1 MRPLLPRRRPRV
13 LAFVD
18 LVQDL
23 DVLLPVL
30 LAVRSDPDLSLKV
43 MVSRWLERESPRTAA
58 RLRAE
63 GFAFKYVRR
72 HDVIEGR
79 APSLGGVA
87 AVLAASESSHPAHA
101 AGHAL
106 ARRANALGLK
116 TYVLQH
122 GLEQIGLFGPEA
134 AGAEF
139 ASRTVF
145 CWFPPEATPADL
157 PGATRAKLAHLGRP
171 APPGGWARDTAPAYD
186 LGVFENLHWDRY
198 SDADRDLFRKGL
210 MTVARA
216 LPQARILLRPHPAGA
231 WADTLGHELAPFEN
245 IRRLNASEARAR
257 LEGGGELLRGI
268 SRVITTPST
277 VALDS
282 ALAGVPVALAASGW
296 ASYHPLPALDH
307 AEAWVAF
314 ASGAA
319 YDPALLDRFRS
330 RVLVA
335 GGSAPRIVERLRRD
349 LVRSVA
355 TLS

>member
-1 MRPLLPRRRPRV
+1 MRSLLPRRRPRV

-30 LAVRSDPDLSLKV
+30 SAIRAAPDLSLKV
-43 MVSRWLERESPRTAA
+43 VVSRWLETESPRTGA
-58 RLRAE
+58 RLRSE
-63 GFAFKYVRR
+63 GLPFAYVRR
-72 HDVIEGR
+72 REVILGR
-79 APSLGGVA
+79 APGLRGVA

-106 ARRANALGLK
+106 AQRAGALGLE

-122 GLEQIGLFGPEA
+122 GFEQIGLYGPEA
-134 AGAEF
+134 AGADF

-145 CWFPPEATPADL
+145 CWFPPEAAPASL
-157 PGATRAKLAHLGRP
+157 PEATRGKLAHLGRP
-171 APPGGWARDTAPAYD
+171 APPGGWAADRVPAYD
-186 LGVFENLHWDRY
+186 LGLFENLHWDRY
-198 SDADRDLFRKGL
+198 SEADRIAFREGL
-210 MTVARA
+210 LAVART
-216 LPQARILLRPHPAGA
+216 LPSARILLRPHPAGA
-231 WADTLGHELAPFEN
+231 WADTLGHELAPFGN
-245 IRRLNASEARAR
+245 ISRLQSSEARAR
-257 LEGGGELLRGI
+257 LEGGHELLRGI

-277 VALDS
+277 IALDA
-282 ALAGVPVALAASGW
+282 ALAGVPVALGAPGG
-296 ASYHPLPALDH
+296 ASYSPLPALAD

-330 RVLVA
+330 RVLVE
-335 GGSAPRIVERLRRD
+335 GDGAPRIVERLRRD

-355 TLS
+355 TLP